1 MNSSEIKILDAMKKR
16 FPIFNRN
23 NKYLNMKKIYPTTIY
38 KITKK
43 NEDFDTNTSESNK
56 SIKNTIKKLILKD
69 EINLKLIPLIKKKK
83 CVFKY
88 ENLIMK
94 KNKDDK
100 SKNRIS
106 TSFGDKCSKSYSK
119 RFVFKSPF
127 QEGKAYKYILRDIVN
142 LSKRFHSPK
151 YKEKELHRDILKTY
165 SRNDT
170 NNFFRISKNNKNKY
184 LNTWG
189 NTKNIFNIKID
200 KNRKESND
208 ITKNE
213 NEEDLSENIFLRNI
227 IINRERNRIG
237 KNYYNQIHLKKM
249 NKIIEKFSFNNKS

>member
-1 MNSSEIKILDAMKKR
+1 M
-16 FPIFNRN
+16 
-23 NKYLNMKKIYPTTIY
+23 
-38 KITKK
+38 
-43 NEDFDTNTSESNK
+43 
-56 SIKNTIKKLILKD
+56 
-69 EINLKLIPLIKKKK
+69 
-83 CVFKY
+83 
-88 ENLIMK
+88 
-94 KNKDDK
+94 
-100 SKNRIS
+100 
-106 TSFGDKCSKSYSK
+106 
-119 RFVFKSPF
+119 
-127 QEGKAYKYILRDIVN
+127 
-142 LSKRFHSPK
+142 
-151 YKEKELHRDILKTY
+151 HRDILKTY

-170 NNFFRISKNNKNKY
+170 NNFFRISKNNKIKY

-189 NTKNIFNIKID
+189 NTKHIFNIKID